1 MANLGEYTLQSSSYH
16 DFVASSFLFGSLF
29 PHLLSSAFL
38 IVFSA
43 NHCFYSLFVQD
54 SGFPHSHSLFR
65 SQLGWQFTL
74 AGGYPRPPVLFC
86 VCCAWS
92 YAQAWS
98 LSLLGLGGHCK
109 WSLAKRVS
117 LHVYSAAQ
125 VWHSSRFVIFNWCFP
140 LSCFSLLFVWSLFSV
155 LV

>member
-1 MANLGEYTLQSSSYH
+1 MANLGVCTHTRLHSH
-16 DFVASSFLFGSLF
+16 DLIASTFLFGSLF
-29 PHLLSSAFL
+29 PHLLTSAFL

-43 NHCFYSLFVQD
+43 NHCFYSIFVQD
-54 SGFPHSHSLFR
+54 SGFPHCHSLFR
-65 SQLGWQFTL
+65 AQLGWQFTL
-74 AGGYPRPPVLFC
+74 AGRNPRTPVLFS
-86 VCCAWS
+86 VCYAWS